1 MNKKDFNS
9 LETLGFSIFRDM
21 HTERV
26 YPNWMLRYFETL
38 TESEQRVYFHSFRQV
53 TDQMYSEDYLI
64 DRLKWILKYPAIEME
79 YDLYVH
85 AKLDLD
91 FYYPAVFKP
100 EKWIQLEEKY
110 FDRFNEDIL
119 SVLESQ
125 ENQAFSPNDSGD
137 THPF

>member
-1 MNKKDFNS
+1 
-9 LETLGFSIFRDM
+9 
-21 HTERV
+21 
-26 YPNWMLRYFETL
+26 ETL

-100 EKWIQLEEKY
+100 EKWTQLEEKY

>member
-64 DRLKWILKYPAIEME
+64 DRLKWILKYPAI
-79 YDLYVH
+79 
-85 AKLDLD
+85 
-91 FYYPAVFKP
+91 
-100 EKWIQLEEKY
+100 
-110 FDRFNEDIL
+110 
-119 SVLESQ
+119 
-125 ENQAFSPNDSGD
+125 
-137 THPF
+137 